1 EGGAGPAH
9 ALRHDAGVSGVLQP
23 EGSQG
28 SADAARVLRAERGE
42 YGEDPRARRAAA
54 RRGARQ
60 GERDGFVVTD
70 EIRLQR
76 YLAQAG
82 IASRRKAEALITGGR
97 VRVNG
102 RAVTELGTKVRPER
116 DRVDVDGVRVKPQRV
131 VYLVLNKPH

>member
-76 YLAQAG
+76 YPAQAG

-97 VRVNG
+97 GRGNG
-102 RAVTELGTKVRPER
+102 RAVTEPRANGRAEP
-116 DRVDVDGVRVKPQRV
+116 DRRAADGGAGAAA
-131 VYLVLNKPH
+131 